1 MHASAGPAAG
11 CWEGSPVALRAPY
24 EPSQQRTKTERR
36 SVTDVLIHGVTH
48 VMIQNSFS
56 PAATSAKE
64 GALAPEAALLYCGR
78 IFISWVLISL
88 PRTAAVPPRTP
99 PLLQLYFRADCCT
112 AGAAGSPQEQSGVR
126 T

>member
-56 PAATSAKE
+56 SDNKC
-64 GALAPEAALLYCGR
+64 LACNGLQPLRKWFRLFFRELFGR
-78 IFISWVLISL
+78 AV
-88 PRTAAVPPRTP
+88 TAAKSGRLQ
-99 PLLQLYFRADCCT
+99 PLR
-112 AGAAGSPQEQSGVR
+112 P
-126 T
+126 